1 MLSVYLSSDQ
11 TVCCYCLETLGPN
24 FWRELTSWTPD
35 TQAVCASQSEA
46 SIMSQWPIRGQDI
59 QTGRH
64 NHKILEIGERRRT
77 IVSRVMWALLNI
89 KKRETDRE
97 ETGWFLVGSVVN
109 IFIKMKNVGFIAL
122 NCLRKK
128 LDRNSSI
135 SKLSLPGVKCET
147 LSPAPWN

>member
-1 MLSVYLSSDQ
+1 MNYRGMHDLYQDSSVYASIGTGTVSMLSVYLSSDQ

-89 KKRETDRE
+89 KKRETE
-97 ETGWFLVGSVVN
+97 
-109 IFIKMKNVGFIAL
+109 
-122 NCLRKK
+122 KK
-128 LDRNSSI
+128 Q
-135 SKLSLPGVKCET
+135 VEF
-147 LSPAPWN
+147 